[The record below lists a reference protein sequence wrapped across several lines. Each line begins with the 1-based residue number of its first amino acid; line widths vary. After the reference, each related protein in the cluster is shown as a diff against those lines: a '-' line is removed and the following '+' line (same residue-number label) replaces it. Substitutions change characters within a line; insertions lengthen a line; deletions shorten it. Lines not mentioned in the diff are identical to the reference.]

1 MAPLKF
7 SGSAMFRQ
15 RIVAAL
21 LSNKTLKIDK
31 IRENHPEFPGLQ
43 DFEASFLRL
52 IEAITDGKWSEAH
65 DVMHRSYS

>member
-1 MAPLKF
+1 
-7 SGSAMFRQ
+7 MFRQ

-43 DFEASFLRL
+43 DFEANFLRL
-52 IEAITDGKWSEAH
+52 IEAITDGKGSMVERM
-65 DVMHRSYS
+65 MHRSYN

>member
-1 MAPLKF
+1 
-7 SGSAMFRQ
+7 MFRQ

-43 DFEASFLRL
+43 DFEANFLRL
-52 IEAITDGKWSEAH
+52 IEAITDGKGSMTERM
-65 DVMHRSYS
+65 MHRSYN